1 MAKAYW
7 VVCYRSI
14 SDSAAL
20 NEYAKL
26 AAPAILAGGGRFL
39 ARGGTAKTY
48 DAGIDQ
54 RTVLVEFDSLA
65 QAIATHDSPGYQAAL
80 GVLDNAVERDMR
92 VVEGIGH

>member
-14 SDSAAL
+14 SDPAAL

-65 QAIATHDSPGYQAAL
+65 QAIATHDSPDYQAAL
-80 GVLDNAVERDMR
+80 AVLGKAAERDMR
-92 VVEGIGH
+92 VVEGIDH